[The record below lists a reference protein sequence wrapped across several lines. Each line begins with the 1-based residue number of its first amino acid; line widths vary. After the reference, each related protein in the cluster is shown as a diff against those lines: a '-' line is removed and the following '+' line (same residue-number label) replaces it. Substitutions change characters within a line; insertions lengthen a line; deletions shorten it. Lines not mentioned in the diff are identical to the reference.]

1 MELTLKIN
9 TRTKDSK
16 TLLEYLQNLSY
27 VEIVKVLNDTKSN
40 YNIEF
45 VEMVQKSAKSK
56 KGKIVDPKNLW
67 ESIQ

>member
-27 VEIVKVLNDTKSN
+27 VEIVKVLNNTKSN

>member
-9 TRTKDSK
+9 TRSKDSK

-27 VEIVKVLNDTKSN
+27 VEVIKGSDKPKSN
-40 YNIEF
+40 YNPEF
-45 VEMVQKSAKSK
+45 VEMVKKATRSK
-56 KGKIVDPKNLW
+56 KGKIVDPNNLW

>member
-9 TRTKDSK
+9 TRSKDSK

-27 VEIVKVLNDTKSN
+27 VEVIKGVNKSKTN
-40 YNIEF
+40 YNPEF
-45 VEMVQKSAKSK
+45 VAMIKKSAKT
-56 KGKIVDPKNLW
+56 KGKTVDPKNLW